1 MTYGSKDDWVSV
13 DATVVIETDDAV
25 AIDHGGTKIT
35 WLPKSQLEDW
45 PDVSEYGEVLIS
57 RWLAEEKGLV

>member
-13 DATVVIETDDAV
+13 EAEVALETDDAI
-25 AIDHGGTKIT
+25 AIDHGSAKLV

-45 PDVSEYGEVLIS
+45 PDLGKFGEVLLT